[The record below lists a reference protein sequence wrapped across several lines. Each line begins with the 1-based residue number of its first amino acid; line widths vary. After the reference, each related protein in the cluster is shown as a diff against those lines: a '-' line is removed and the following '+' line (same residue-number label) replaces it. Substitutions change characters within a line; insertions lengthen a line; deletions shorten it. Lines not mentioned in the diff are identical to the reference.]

1 MAYSPL
7 LNRLLD
13 LFGGIALLLFFSPF
27 FIILPL
33 IIVMDSPGNPFFIQ
47 QRVGRGGKKFLLFKL
62 RTMHH
67 HAEKEMKK
75 YSHLNEADGPAFKM
89 KNDPRLTTVGRFLRE
104 TNLDELPQL
113 FNVLLVDMSLVGPR
127 PPLPEEVKK
136 YKPWQRKRL
145 TVKPGLTCFWN
156 LRGSHRL
163 SFDEWVRSDIE
174 YIKEK
179 TFLLD
184 IEILLLTFIFFIKQF
199 FRQILLVL
207 KTIILK
213 CTF

>member
-1 MAYSPL
+1 MS
-7 LNRLLD
+7 
-13 LFGGIALLLFFSPF
+13 SC
-27 FIILPL
+27 
-33 IIVMDSPGNPFFIQ
+33 
-47 QRVGRGGKKFLLFKL
+47 
-62 RTMHH
+62 
-67 HAEKEMKK
+67 

-184 IEILLLTFIFFIKQF
+184 IEILLLTFIFFIKYLTEERRKDLIGCLIF
-199 FRQILLVL
+199 FALALFTKESAVFALPIMIFYFYFFNIFMQNFNSSGYRHKRSPQLVGY
-207 KTIILK
+207 
-213 CTF
+213 C